1 MKNTNKLIRLLA
13 IAAVVQFI
21 FIIFTHIGGNTLAD
35 HTMSEKILTFDQSKV
50 DKLSIKDKDGQQVEL
65 IKKADQWLTQSN
77 FPAINSKVKQLL
89 DKLAGLKHGIPVA
102 TSSAALKRFKVAD
115 NDFERLITLQQGDKK
130 LASLYLGSGAGARQ
144 SHARSDQQSA
154 VYTVELGVY
163 DASAKVEDWQDK
175 NLLQLSKKDVSE
187 INLAG
192 IRFSADASTQKK
204 DSMTV
209 WKAEPLPA
217 GKIVNQKAINDSL
230 NAIATL
236 RFGKVLGK
244 EKKAEYGFDKPALSF
259 NLTHNGKKREY
270 QFAKLKDKDDYA
282 LKVTDRDEYLWVPSY
297 TAKSLVEGISKDKW
311 LMEEAKTEPKAEKPK
326 NSKESKAKQADK
338 PIEMQN
344 TTTLEHKASSEA
356 SSAMPATKATPT
368 QAEKAEKKHADKPI
382 ELQNTTTLE
391 HKASSEAISTIPATK
406 TTPTQ
411 TLEHKTDNEAK

>member
-311 LMEEAKTEPKAEKPK
+311 LMEEVKPEPKAEKPIEMQ
-326 NSKESKAKQADK
+326 NTTMLEHKASSEAISAIPATKATSIQAEKAEKKQTDK
-338 PIEMQN
+338 SIEMQN

-356 SSAMPATKATPT
+356 ISAIPATKATPT
-368 QAEKAEKKHADKPI
+368 Q
-382 ELQNTTTLE
+382 TLE
-391 HKASSEAISTIPATK
+391 HKA
-406 TTPTQ
+406 
-411 TLEHKTDNEAK
+411 DNEAK